1 MSLLLEVR
9 NLTVEFATAQG
20 NVTAVR
26 DVSFQIAPG
35 EVLGL
40 VGESGSGKSVSALAI
55 LRLLPPQARIHGH
68 IQFRGEDLLAIP
80 EPEMRHIRG
89 AGISMIFQEP
99 MTALNPVM
107 RVGDQIAEAVLAHN
121 GADREST
128 GAKAPADLQWRD
140 AGLKAR
146 STRTPNSNQSRSSE
160 ADAGAKALQQTTPAS
175 AQLKLRPFKELSSAN
190 VHKVSKA
197 EAWQRAVEALRT
209 VAIADADRR
218 ARDYPHQLSGGQ
230 RQRVMIAMAVVN
242 RPSLL
247 IADEPTT
254 ALDVT
259 IQAQVLDLLSELR
272 EKFSLAMLFISHDL
286 AVVSQVAHRI
296 GVMYAGSLVEM
307 GTAQEVFTHPAHPY
321 TRGLLHSVPTL
332 RTERSQPL
340 QTVEGTVPAIT
351 ALPPGCAFE
360 PRCSSRIAACS
371 VALPPLVEVAPGHLA
386 RCPVVSMEVR

>member
-1 MSLLLEVR
+1 MSPLLEVR

-55 LRLLPPQARIHGH
+55 LRLLPPQASIHGH
-68 IQFRGEDLLAIP
+68 IQFRGKDLLTRP

-121 GADREST
+121 GS
-128 GAKAPADLQWRD
+128 APGSQGFAEKQVPRLGRHGDLARD
-140 AGLKAR
+140 D
-146 STRTPNSNQSRSSE
+146 N
-160 ADAGAKALQQTTPAS
+160 TTTS
-175 AQLKLRPFKELSSAN
+175 GRD
-190 VHKVSKA
+190 KVSKA
-197 EAWQRAVEALRT
+197 EAWRLAVEALRT
-209 VAIADADRR
+209 VAIADPDRR

-286 AVVSQVAHRI
+286 AVVSQVSHRI

-307 GTAQEVFTHPAHPY
+307 GTAQEVFRRPVHPY

-332 RTERSQPL
+332 RTERGQPL
-340 QTVEGTVPAIT
+340 QTIEGTVPAIT
-351 ALPPGCAFE
+351 GLPPGCAFE
-360 PRCSSRIAACS
+360 PRCSWRIASCS
-371 VALPPLVEVAPGHLA
+371 TVLPPLVEVAPGHLA
-386 RCPVVSMEVR
+386 RCPVVSAEVR